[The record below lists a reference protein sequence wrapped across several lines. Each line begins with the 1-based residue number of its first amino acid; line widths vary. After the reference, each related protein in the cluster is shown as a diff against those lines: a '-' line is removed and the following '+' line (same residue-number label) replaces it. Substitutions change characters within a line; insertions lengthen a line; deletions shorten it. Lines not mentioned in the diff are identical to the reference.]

1 MTGWSIIARVTDG
14 GPNAYIPNMRAMT
27 SSSDNAATAAPD
39 LTRPEAGQLMRW
51 ATYASVATAFV
62 LIAAKVVAY
71 LLTDSVS
78 LLSTLLDSL
87 LDAAAS
93 LINLLAVRHALTPAD
108 REHRFGHGKA
118 EPLAALGQSTFIAG
132 SAAFLIVQA
141 ANRLVSPHPVT
152 HTAIGLGVM
161 AFSIAATLL
170 LVLFQR
176 FVIRRTGS
184 LAIKADSLHYA
195 SDLIVNASV
204 VVALIL
210 IAVYGWQRVDPVF
223 GGGIALY
230 IIYTA
235 WQIARSALDMLM
247 DRELPDEERKRIRAI
262 ALANPNVRAVHD
274 LRTRAA
280 GQTVFMQMH
289 LEVDGKLTLAEAHTI
304 ADAVEEQIHAAYPGA
319 EIIIHEDPAGIVE
332 ARPVYR

>member
-1 MTGWSIIARVTDG
+1 MG
-14 GPNAYIPNMRAMT
+14 AMT
-27 SSSDNAATAAPD
+27 SSPDNIATAAPD
-39 LTRPEAGQLMRW
+39 LTRHAAGQLMRW
-51 ATYASVATAFV
+51 ATYASVATAFL

-71 LLTDSVS
+71 VLTDSVS

-132 SAAFLIVQA
+132 SAVFLIVQA

-152 HTAIGLGVM
+152 NTGIGLAVM

-210 IAVYGWQRVDPVF
+210 VAIYGWQRVDPVF

-230 IIYTA
+230 IVYTA

-247 DRELPDEERKRIRAI
+247 DRELPDAERQRIRAI
-262 ALANPNVRAVHD
+262 ALGNPAVRAVHD

-280 GQTVFMQMH
+280 GQTVFVQMH
-289 LEVDGKLTLAEAHTI
+289 LEVDGKLSLAEAHTI
-304 ADAVEEQIHAAYPGA
+304 ADDVEERICTAYPGA

-332 ARPVYR
+332 PRPVYR